1 MLRRRMLLA
10 LLPLP
15 LLGAD
20 WPRFLGSDGLG
31 HSEAIKLTDRE
42 KLEPN
47 IRWKVSL
54 PGKGW
59 SSPVVVGDKI
69 YLTTAIPTGPAG
81 AKPDQ
86 NLEVLCLDASDGKT
100 VWQTKIITQKGDN
113 SPNIHPKNS
122 HASPTITVKGDRL
135 YAHFGHMGTACLD
148 TSGKILWQ
156 TAGLYTR
163 PQHGGGGSP
172 VLVDDL
178 LVFSADG
185 LDLQAVFALHTK
197 DGKIAWKAERNA
209 KPQRA
214 FSFTT
219 PTVVTRNGRK
229 MLLSP
234 GSEVIMALDTQTG
247 SEIWRLPYK
256 GYSVIPRPAI
266 HGDLAIFSTSYDT
279 ASLIAVKIT
288 DSGLLDEKAIAWKM
302 TKGAPHTPSPLIV
315 GDLLFLI
322 SDNGIASCVDPQ
334 TGKVHWQER
343 VGGSYSASPFFE
355 AASSNIAGPGTG
367 TIWLQSEEG
376 EIIRLAAQN
385 TYKKLGKFDLKERTL
400 ASHATAN
407 GNLYIRTEGHLMCL
421 GAK

>member
-1 MLRRRMLLA
+1 MLLS
-10 LLPLP
+10 LFPMSLM
-15 LLGAD
+15 GAD
-20 WPRFLGSDGLG
+20 WPGFLGLDGLG
-31 HSEAIKLTDRE
+31 HSNPLKLTDRE

-47 IRWKVSL
+47 IRWKVAL

-59 SSPVVVGDKI
+59 SSPVVVGNKI
-69 YLTTAIPTGPAG
+69 YLTTAIPNGAAG
-81 AKPDQ
+81 TKPDQ
-86 NLEVLCLDASDGKT
+86 SLEVVCLDASHGKSL
-100 VWQTKIITQKGDN
+100 WQTKVFTQIGDN

-122 HASPTITVKGDRL
+122 HASPTITLKRDRL
-135 YAHFGHMGTACLD
+135 FAHFGHMGTACLD

-156 TAGLYTR
+156 TPGLYSK

-185 LDLQAVFALHTK
+185 LDLQAVFALNTR
-197 DGKIAWKAERNA
+197 DGKIAWKTERNA

-219 PTVVTRNGRK
+219 PTVINRNGRK

-234 GSEVIMALDTQTG
+234 GSEVIMALDAQTG

-279 ASLIAVKIT
+279 ASLIAVNIGG
-288 DSGLLDEKAIAWKM
+288 SGLLDDKAIAWKM

-334 TGKVHWQER
+334 TGKIHWQER
-343 VGGSYSASPFFE
+343 VGGSFSSSPFYE
-355 AASSNIAGPGTG
+355 AASNPNEGLDTG
-367 TIWLQSEEG
+367 TIWLQSEGG
-376 EIIRLAAQN
+376 EITRLAARN
-385 TYKKLGKFDLKERTL
+385 TYKKLGKFELNERTL
-400 ASHATAN
+400 ASPATAN
-407 GNLYIRTEGHLMCL
+407 GSLFIRTEANLLCL
-421 GAK
+421 GTK